1 MFKPRLTKPESGN
14 KYYNTTGN
22 GGYSGAIIGSP
33 RDAGCNVLANC
44 VGYAAGR
51 FNEIIGQD
59 KFVYF
64 KYPPNAEDFYDSGKQ
79 QGLKV
84 GAEPKLGAII
94 VWAKG
99 KTWTSSD
106 GAGHVAV
113 VEQIQADG
121 SIITS
126 ESGWGCANPFWTTHR
141 YKGANGNWGA
151 GTEYRF
157 LGFIYLP
164 EAVQPKPEQPE
175 VKQPETPKTA
185 TAPKGVIKRGDG
197 GEAVKWMQT
206 KLYESG
212 YLRKNEIDGDYGN
225 ITLGAL
231 LAFQFN
237 NKLEVDGI
245 CGDMTKSKLLKA
257 VS

>member
-84 GAEPKLGAII
+84 GTEPKLGAII

-126 ESGWGCANPFWTTHR
+126 ESGWGCASPFWTSHR

-157 LGFIYLP
+157 LGFVYLP
-164 EAVQPKPEQPE
+164 ETAQPE
-175 VKQPETPKTA
+175 PEKPVQKDDTPK
-185 TAPKGVIKRGDG
+185 GIIKRGDKG
-197 GEAVKWMQT
+197 DSVKWMQT
-206 KLYESG
+206 KLHEHG
-212 YLRKNEIDGDYGN
+212 YLRKNEIDGDYGT
-225 ITLGAL
+225 ITFGAL
-231 LAFQFN
+231 LAFQFD
-237 NKLEVDGI
+237 NKLDVDGI
-245 CGDMTKSKLLKA
+245 CGDMTKSKLK
-257 VS
+257 

>member
-1 MFKPRLTKPESGN
+1 MFKPRLTKPEAGN
-14 KYYNTTGN
+14 KYYNTIAN
-22 GGYSGAIIGSP
+22 GGYSGAIVGKP
-33 RDAGCNVLANC
+33 TDKGCNVLANC

-64 KYPPNAEDFYDSGKQ
+64 KYPPNAEDFYDTAVS

-84 GAEPKLGAII
+84 GKEPKLGAII

-126 ESGWGCANPFWTTHR
+126 ESGYGCASPFWTSHR
-141 YKGANGNWGA
+141 YKGNGNWGA

-157 LGFIYLP
+157 LGFVY
-164 EAVQPKPEQPE
+164 QPE
-175 VKQPETPKTA
+175 IVPTNIIK
-185 TAPKGVIKRGDG
+185 KGDKGA
-197 GEAVKWMQT
+197 AVEWLQK
-206 KLYESG
+206 KLYERG
-212 YLRKNEIDGDYGN
+212 YLPKDQIDGWFGK

-231 LAFQFN
+231 CGFQ
-237 NKLEVDGI
+237 LENGLVVDGI
-245 CGDMTKSKLLKA
+245 CGDATKAKL
-257 VS
+257 